1 MSRVPLLIARATFLT
16 CCAGCSGGGPTLPE
30 ATLGNWGSTRFSVQA
45 TQTSVVFRLSCSG
58 VYVSEPLRLDAAGRF
73 SLDGEL
79 RTAQG
84 PAAVPVT
91 VSGVVRGDTLEVEV
105 SAPSGSATE
114 ASRYS
119 AVRNQPRD
127 EGGNYCPT

>member
-1 MSRVPLLIARATFLT
+1 MSRVPFLITGATLLTF
-16 CCAGCSGGGPTLPE
+16 CIGCSGGGPTLPD
-30 ATLGNWGSTRFSVQA
+30 ATLGDWGSTRFSVQA
-45 TQTSVVFRLSCSG
+45 TETSVVFRLSCSG
-58 VYVSEPLRLDAAGRF
+58 VYASEPLRLDADGRF

-91 VSGVVRGDTLEVEV
+91 VRGVVRGDTLEVEV
-105 SAPSGSATE
+105 SAPRGTDGA

-127 EGGNYCPT
+127 EGGIYCVS